1 MSEFYDLPF
10 SNVSDDVL
18 LEELQG
24 TPSVSDLN
32 DRLNDSGLK
41 DFLAKITKNEEFKL
55 LDPAFDTCE
64 HCNNKFMKYKS
75 NLE

>member
-18 LEELQG
+18 LEELQC
-24 TPSVSDLN
+24 TPSLSDLN

-41 DFLAKITKNEEFKL
+41 DFLAKICKN
-55 LDPAFDTCE
+55 
-64 HCNNKFMKYKS
+64 
-75 NLE
+75 